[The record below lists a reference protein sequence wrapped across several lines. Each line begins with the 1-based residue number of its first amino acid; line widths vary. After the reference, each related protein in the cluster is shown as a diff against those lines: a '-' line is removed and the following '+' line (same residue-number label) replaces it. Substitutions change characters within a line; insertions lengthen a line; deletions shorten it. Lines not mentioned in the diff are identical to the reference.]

1 VITKED
7 PTPSVLVNNVDKY
20 MAELVIVEHAT
31 LLAVIVVTVIAEPVN
46 VDPTNPVV
54 RSVAV
59 DRLDTAIRE
68 DTAVVFPVSV
78 EYVMA
83 SALLIT

>member
-1 VITKED
+1 
-7 PTPSVLVNNVDKY
+7 